1 MDLIPSATDYNL
13 CHFWSNFEIGN
24 LNFFRNESY
33 ETFFQ
38 YLDHTGGFYYER
50 WGDAPV
56 HTIGLKILDIIM
68 HRIWH
73 VLWLTMFWLL
83 KDVFVFLD
91 NQKIK

>member
-1 MDLIPSATDYNL
+1 MKD
-13 CHFWSNFEIGN
+13 
-24 LNFFRNESY
+24 
-33 ETFFQ
+33 
-38 YLDHTGGFYYER
+38 
-50 WGDAPV
+50 GDAPV
-56 HTIGLKILDIIM
+56 HTIGLSLLADKDSIHHFEDIDIIM